1 MVLNGRKRAGHIHP
15 VHTISRATIP
25 LKIIISVVF
34 ETYIQ
39 VLPCVVLWHSMRCM
53 EVQQKVGR
61 PSLEGLFWTTP
72 LDETN
77 VSLLCMMR
85 GRAVLAS

>member
-1 MVLNGRKRAGHIHP
+1 MVSTAGLSINAFSQRWALNYGP
-15 VHTISRATIP
+15 SR
-25 LKIIISVVF
+25 
-34 ETYIQ
+34 
-39 VLPCVVLWHSMRCM
+39 MRCM

-72 LDETN
+72 LDETMQN